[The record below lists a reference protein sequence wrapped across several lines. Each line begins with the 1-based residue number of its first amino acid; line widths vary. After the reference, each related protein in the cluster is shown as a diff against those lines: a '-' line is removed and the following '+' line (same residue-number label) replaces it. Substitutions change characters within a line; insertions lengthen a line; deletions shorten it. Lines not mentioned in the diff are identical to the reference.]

1 MLDYV
6 NSIPLHIQLKK
17 IIEKKIISGEY
28 IGKIPSERALI
39 EKYNISRSTVRQAVE
54 QLVREG
60 ILEKVHGRGT
70 YVSIKPIQDWLGNL
84 SSTTETI
91 EKMGM
96 NPGAKLV
103 SSEKVKLIE
112 PLKSKIKLEYVYC
125 FKRIRYANDIPIG
138 IEKNYYP
145 IEVGEQ
151 LSRYDLNKETFYD
164 LLEKKLGIKI
174 DEAEQII
181 KAGKISKEDARLME
195 LPSSEE
201 VLITERKL
209 FDIKGEFIEYEEAF
223 YRSDMYSFKLKL
235 SRKN

>member
-1 MLDYV
+1 MLNYI
-6 NSIPLHIQLKK
+6 NSIPLHIQLKEIIGNK
-17 IIEKKIISGEY
+17 IVNGEY
-28 IGKIPSERALI
+28 TGRIPSERELGS
-39 EKYNISRSTVRQAVE
+39 EYHISRSTVRQAIE

-60 ILEKVHGRGT
+60 ILEKRHGRGT
-70 YVSIKPIQDWLGNL
+70 YVTVKPIQDWLGNL

-103 SSEKVKLIE
+103 SSERVKLIE
-112 PLKSKIKLEYVYC
+112 PLKSKIQLEYVYC

-138 IEKNYYP
+138 VEKNYYP
-145 IEVGEQ
+145 IKVGEQ

-164 LLEKKLGIKI
+164 LLEKELGIKI
-174 DEAEQII
+174 DEAEQLI
-181 KAGKISKEDARLME
+181 KAGKISNEDAKLMRLKNC
-195 LPSSEE
+195 EE

-209 FDIKGEFIEYEEAF
+209 FDVKGGFIEYEEAF